1 MRLQLRTWPEVET
14 YLKTSRGIIMPIGST
29 EQHGP
34 NGLIGTDAI
43 CAEHIAWGVGE
54 ATGALVGADHR
65 CRHGGPPHGIRRN
78 DDAAALDPDAGHPRL
93 RHGAGRARLP
103 ALPVRQRPWRQL
115 ATVRAAFQEIH
126 AELRAAWGPRAPDLR
141 CKVISWW
148 ENESV
153 YKLSKELF
161 GAAEGSHATP
171 SEVSVVQYLY
181 PDHIKTAPL
190 DPPTAPSS
198 MFYDA
203 RDYRRRFPDGRIGS
217 NPGLATPEHGKR
229 LYDAAVAALADKYTR
244 LRQRGLTTR
253 LPLPARFRWAWPVC
267 CSW

>member
-1 MRLQLRTWPEVET
+1 MRLQLRTWPEIET

-54 ATGALVGADHR
+54 ATGALVAPNIGVGMAAHHMEFAGTMTLRPSTLMLVIRDYVTALAEHGFQR
-65 CRHGGPPHGIRRN
+65 FLFVNGHGGNI
-78 DDAAALDPDAGHPRL
+78 
-93 RHGAGRARLP
+93 
-103 ALPVRQRPWRQL
+103 

-126 AELRAAWGPRAPDLR
+126 TELRAAWGPSAPDIR

-148 ENESV
+148 ENDSV

-161 GAAEGSHATP
+161 GASEGSHATP

-181 PDHIKTAPL
+181 PEHIKTAPL
-190 DPPTAPSS
+190 DPPIAPSS
-198 MFYDA
+198 MFHDA

-229 LYDAAVAALADKYTR
+229 LYDAAVAALADKYC
-244 LRQRGLTTR
+244 
-253 LPLPARFRWAWPVC
+253 AFVNEE
-267 CSW
+267 